1 MGTIRYQIV
10 RYRHGPL
17 PPPGSLLTVE
27 ELSRLAQVHPDMI
40 QCFVDWD
47 LVEPERTDPEMLF
60 PGRVVPRIRR
70 ILRLRKD
77 LGVNWAGIGVV
88 LDLLD
93 RIDTLEGELG
103 RLRTRLAGL

>member
-1 MGTIRYQIV
+1 
-10 RYRHGPL
+10 
-17 PPPGSLLTVE
+17 
-27 ELSRLAQVHPDMI
+27 MI
-40 QCFVDWD
+40 QCFIDWD

-60 PGRVVPRIRR
+60 PDRVVPRIRR

-93 RIDTLEGELG
+93 RMEALERELG
-103 RLRTRLAGL
+103 RLRTRLAGF